1 MPGPIHAI
9 TFDFWRTLYYAK
21 TGARERFDAR
31 VQIISSA
38 TGVRPEVVAPVFESV
53 SNEFLRVHITQQRT
67 PHPREA
73 IPMLAEG
80 LRITIDPAEGD
91 ALADAICDVFADHP
105 PEMIPGALD
114 AVRAAAALVPVGLI
128 SDTGMTPG
136 SAIRALLDREG
147 FTDLFRVL
155 SFSDEVGVAK
165 PQPAIFHHAAHRLG
179 VKPGA
184 ILHVGDL
191 EPTDVAGALN
201 VGAHAGLFVGD
212 NNKYVDGT
220 RAVHVFGSWKAFV
233 EQLPGLVDSS
243 LG

>member
-1 MPGPIHAI
+1 MPGPIRAI

-21 TGARERFDAR
+21 AGARERFDAR
-31 VQIISSA
+31 VRIISNA
-38 TGVRPEVVAPVFESV
+38 TGVTRQKVAPVFESV

-73 IPMLAEG
+73 IPMLSQG
-80 LRITIDPAEGD
+80 LGVALD
-91 ALADAICDVFADHP
+91 AAAGESLADAISDVFADHP

-114 AVRAAAALVPVGLI
+114 AVRAAAARVPIGLI

-136 SAIRALLDREG
+136 SAIRALLDRDG
-147 FTDLFRVL
+147 FAGQFRVL

-165 PQPAIFHHAAHRLG
+165 PQPAIFRHAAHELG
-179 VKPGA
+179 VEPGA
-184 ILHVGDL
+184 ILHLGDL

-201 VGAHAGLFVGD
+201 VGAHAGLFAGD

-220 RAVHVFGSWKAFV
+220 RAAHVFGSWKAFI
-233 EQLPGLVDSS
+233 ERLPGL
-243 LG
+243 LEQP